1 MDQRCNDC
9 MWAYGCGYER
19 PCRYYTPDDYEDRI
33 AKREEQRRKTQFY
46 TDWIEYI
53 EYWDDESDGH

>member
-1 MDQRCNDC
+1 

-19 PCRYYTPDDYEDRI
+19 PCRYYTPDDYEDKI